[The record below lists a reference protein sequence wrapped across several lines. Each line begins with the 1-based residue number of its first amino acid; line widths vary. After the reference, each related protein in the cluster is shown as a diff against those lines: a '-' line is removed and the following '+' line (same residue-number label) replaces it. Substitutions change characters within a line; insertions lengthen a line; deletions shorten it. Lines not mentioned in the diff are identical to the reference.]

1 MEKTDRQLMEEILA
15 DCKEIEKM
23 LFAVRTSLNVL
34 ARNTTMGKGEPRIVT
49 MPKAFVPRSSSTRP
63 SDSVHYKEDDIG

>member
-34 ARNTTMGKGEPRIVT
+34 ARNTTKTPARITMVKG
-49 MPKAFVPRSSSTRP
+49 SHP
-63 SDSVHYKEDDIG
+63 SENVHYKDDDVG